1 MKKKLEW
8 NVWEY
13 PTAWSGNEPY
23 LPQTVNIFD
32 HYRFSLDLYN
42 IKKKK
47 LERKEFEEELKR
59 ALKYSFWSK
68 CEYELQLFPWP
79 SSKND
84 EGYKIDIWT
93 QIEANWN
100 RFADYVW
107 ENQKLIPKVEDYR
120 KLSKKVEKYVQDQKK
135 AQNKKPSKKVSKKKI
150 TKKGE

>member
-1 MKKKLEW
+1 MKKKLVW

-13 PTAWSGNEPY
+13 PMCWSGTEPY
-23 LPQTVNIFD
+23 LPQAVNIFD
-32 HYRFSLDLYN
+32 HYKFSLYLYE

-47 LERKEFEEELKR
+47 LERREFERELKQI
-59 ALKYSFWSK
+59 LLHCFCSK

-79 SSKND
+79 SD
-84 EGYKIDIWT
+84 ETDRGCKIDVWT
-93 QIEANWN
+93 QIEANWD

-135 AQNKKPSKKVSKKKI
+135 AQKKTTRKVSKKKT
-150 TKKGE
+150 TK